1 MYPLPIQVADLEMA
15 KEKMYTLITTFGLTF
30 EKNELYRNV

>member
-1 MYPLPIQVADLEMA
+1 MYPLTIQVGDLEMA
-15 KEKMYTLITTFGLTF
+15 KEKMYTLITTFAPTF